1 MILSDLSVAL
11 VYGFGGF
18 CPCMEEE
25 VCNDQ
30 YEEWGEEWGEEYEEE
45 YIDEMMDEETH
56 VVVLDSIQLFVVV
69 SDVAVNSC

>member
-1 MILSDLSVAL
+1 MVLSVALKL

-18 CPCMEEE
+18 CPCMEDDGY
-25 VCNDQ
+25 NDQ
-30 YEEWGEEWGEEYEEE
+30 YEWGEDWGEGCEEEEE

-69 SDVAVNSC
+69 SDVAFNSC